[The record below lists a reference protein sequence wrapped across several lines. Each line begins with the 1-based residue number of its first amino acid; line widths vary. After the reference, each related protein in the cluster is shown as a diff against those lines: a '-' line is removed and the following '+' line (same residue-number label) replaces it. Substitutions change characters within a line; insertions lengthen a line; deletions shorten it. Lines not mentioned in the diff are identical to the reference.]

1 MKKEEC
7 LRILKEMSIQKD
19 VPGGIS
25 NRMYSDLRR
34 KFPWHFLMFSRN
46 NKSERVIEVHK
57 RLLIEQYQ
65 AKVEILLKSE
75 LTQEDVDDLELI
87 NESLENICKRKEVI
101 VKKTKEVLEDQTF
114 IIMDNKP
121 NSDMSPDELRVIEL
135 MNGAEP
141 RDENERLMIK
151 EIKRMDANG
160 KIVWTS
166 SD

>member
-7 LRILKEMSIQKD
+7 LRILKEMSTEKD

-34 KFPWHFLMFSRN
+34 KFPWHFLMFAWK
-46 NKSERVIEVHK
+46 NKSEKVIEVHK
-57 RLLIEQYQ
+57 RLIIEQYQ

-75 LTQEDVDDLELI
+75 LTQEDVDDLEI
-87 NESLENICKRKEVI
+87 VNESLVKICNRKKVI

-114 IIMDNKP
+114 IIIDNKP

-135 MNGAEP
+135 IHGAEP
-141 RDENERLMIK
+141 RDENERRMIK

-166 SD
+166 

>member
-1 MKKEEC
+1 MK
-7 LRILKEMSIQKD
+7 
-19 VPGGIS
+19 
-25 NRMYSDLRR
+25 
-34 KFPWHFLMFSRN
+34 
-46 NKSERVIEVHK
+46 
-57 RLLIEQYQ
+57 
-65 AKVEILLKSE
+65 
-75 LTQEDVDDLELI
+75 
-87 NESLENICKRKEVI
+87 
-101 VKKTKEVLEDQTF
+101 KKTKEVLEDQTF

-135 MNGAEP
+135 INGAEP